1 MESLLFVAVA
11 AIALVVIYYLVL
23 RFKANDSKKA
33 HKPGTVLLHQFP
45 PSDLVASGSPPCLKL
60 ETFLRMTRIPYEN
73 VYGMKFSKKGKMPW
87 IEFNGKEIADSNF
100 CIRFLMKEFRVDV
113 DSHLTLTERAIGHT
127 VRTMLEENTYW
138 TLAYYRWFSD
148 FAAGMREQLFGQLF
162 QPIKYLIFYLVK
174 RKVRKDLWNHGIGR
188 HKEQELYGIAERDLL
203 AMSELL
209 GHKNFLFGDKPCLA
223 DVGLFAFVASSVWDC
238 PKSPFAELTKSKAK
252 NLEHHAQRMKLLYY
266 PDWDEIIAKKHKS
279 E

>member
-1 MESLLFVAVA
+1 MLGLQPLDLHLLLDLITRIVELIQPTSYTAKEAPDLLFS
-11 AIALVVIYYLVL
+11 VI
-23 RFKANDSKKA
+23 
-33 HKPGTVLLHQFP
+33 LLN
-45 PSDLVASGSPPCLKL
+45 
-60 ETFLRMTRIPYEN
+60 R
-73 VYGMKFSKKGKMPW
+73 
-87 IEFNGKEIADSNF
+87 
-100 CIRFLMKEFRVDV
+100 
-113 DSHLTLTERAIGHT
+113 
-127 VRTMLEENTYW
+127 